1 MRIVQINAIYKFLS
15 TGRTTM
21 EMHEYCMQHGVES
34 YVFCPNISDEAN
46 NIYQISSNID
56 RQLHAVG
63 SRVFG
68 IQAFFSRHSTRKMLK
83 KIDKMKPDVVILRNL
98 HGNYIN
104 VPMLLKY
111 LANNDIATIVV
122 MHDCWFFTGHCTHY
136 FSNGCDKWQTECE
149 KCPLIKADN
158 KSWFFDTSN
167 FMFRK
172 KKELFDAI
180 SRLGVIGVSDWITN
194 EAKKSVILSN
204 AKVFKRVY
212 NWIDLDKFYPRDTS
226 RLKEKLGINDE
237 FIVLGVAA
245 SWDNHKG
252 LSHFVTLAKGAP
264 DIIVILLGNL
274 NERIPDLCNLISVG
288 RTANV
293 NELAEYYSLADT
305 LLVCSSQETFGKVA
319 AEALACG
326 TPIISNDRT
335 ANPEIAGRECG
346 FVTHNNDDTQILLAI
361 KKIREYGK
369 ASYSKK
375 CIERAKN
382 NFLSSNQ
389 IEAYLNVA
397 RELMAMKK

>member
-1 MRIVQINAIYKFLS
+1 
-15 TGRTTM
+15 
-21 EMHEYCMQHGVES
+21 
-34 YVFCPNISDEAN
+34 
-46 NIYQISSNID
+46 
-56 RQLHAVG
+56 
-63 SRVFG
+63 
-68 IQAFFSRHSTRKMLK
+68 
-83 KIDKMKPDVVILRNL
+83 
-98 HGNYIN
+98 
-104 VPMLLKY
+104 
-111 LANNDIATIVV
+111 
-122 MHDCWFFTGHCTHY
+122 
-136 FSNGCDKWQTECE
+136 
-149 KCPLIKADN
+149 
-158 KSWFFDTSN
+158 
-167 FMFRK
+167 MFRK
-172 KKELFDAI
+172 KKELYDAI

-252 LSHFVTLAKGAP
+252 LSHFVTLAKVAP

-305 LLVCSSQETFGKVA
+305 LLVCSPQETFGKVA